1 MISYTTM
8 KRRNLKLKFFDL
20 SFRTAYA
27 QAKELA
33 LAQRHVPL
41 VTAGTLQTERRG
53 GKRFVYRYR
62 YDASGKRVTEYLG
75 PEGDAGTAAKV
86 ERANIEIGEAAIL
99 AGYSRDLRKVGFHS
113 TENSALV
120 TVAGLFNAGI
130 FGNGGVLV
138 GTHAFGAILNELGV
152 AATSFAMTEDL
163 DVGRAQ
169 PIQIAALPQGG
180 LLKLLGETGLPFH
193 EVPQLKRNEPPT
205 SFKVRG
211 KKLKVDLLVPAK
223 GEPFKTV
230 AVRELGAH
238 ATGMPHLKFL
248 LDQTTQSVLL
258 GRERIVPITVPHG
271 GRFCVHKLAVYTL
284 RGGNNPK
291 SRKDVAQ
298 AALLA
303 AAMSHDQEFMLHDAI
318 DAMDKTLRAK
328 VKAGARRA
336 IDLIEDD
343 YPEAAG
349 LLAVLA

>member
-1 MISYTTM
+1 M
-8 KRRNLKLKFFDL
+8 KLKFFDL

-33 LAQRHVPL
+33 LAQRQIPL
-41 VTAGTLQTERRG
+41 LTAGTLQTEKRA

-75 PEGDAGTAAKV
+75 PEDDAGTATKV
-86 ERANIEIGEAAIL
+86 ERANAEIREAAIL

-113 TENSALV
+113 TDNSALV
-120 TVAGLFNAGI
+120 TVAALFNAGI
-130 FGNGGVLV
+130 FGNGGILV

-152 AATSFAMTEDL
+152 AATSFAMTEDVDL
-163 DVGRAQ
+163 ARAG
-169 PIQIAALPQGG
+169 PIQIAALPEGG

-193 EVPQLKRNEPPT
+193 EVPQLKRKEPPT

-238 ATGMPHLKFL
+238 ATGLPHLKFL
-248 LDQTTQSVLL
+248 LEKTTQSVLL
-258 GRERIVPITVPHG
+258 GRERIVPVTVPHG
-271 GRFCVHKLAVYTL
+271 GRFCVHKLAVYAL

-291 SRKDVAQ
+291 SQKDVAQ

-303 AAMSHDQEFMLHDAI
+303 AAMSQDQEFMLHDAI
-318 DAMDKTLRAK
+318 GAMDKALRSKA
-328 VKAGARRA
+328 KAGARRA
-336 IDLIEDD
+336 IGLLERD

-349 LLAVLA
+349 LLAALA